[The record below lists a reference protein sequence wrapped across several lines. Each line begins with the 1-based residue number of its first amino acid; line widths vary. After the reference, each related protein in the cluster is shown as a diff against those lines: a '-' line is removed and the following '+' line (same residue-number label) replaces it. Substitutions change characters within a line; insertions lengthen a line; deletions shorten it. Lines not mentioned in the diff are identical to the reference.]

1 MICFKLNFK
10 GKTLNFFL
18 RQVTIYSF
26 IVSVKEKKL
35 FLLGSPSDSPKRTIA
50 HKRNTTH
57 DAGNMNIIEIKVQR
71 NKERGSHLS
80 ANANEIVL
88 PLVL

>member
-1 MICFKLNFK
+1 MYFRLNFK

-18 RQVTIYSF
+18 QQVTICSF
-26 IVSVKEKKL
+26 IVSAKEKKL
-35 FLLGSPSDSPKRTIA
+35 FLLGSPSDSPKRTIPQ
-50 HKRNTTH
+50 KRNTAH
-57 DAGNMNIIEIKVQR
+57 DAGNMNIIEVKVQH
-71 NKERGSHLS
+71 NKERESYLS